1 MSSPSPAGPLP
12 AARSEPLPDAGASEN
27 ALQGIVLMLLAVG
40 LFSLMDAL
48 VKWLGQ
54 SYPTMQI
61 VFFRSLFAFV
71 PLAFLIHRMGGL
83 RIAMRV
89 VSARGHLLRC
99 LCGAAAMSLFFY
111 SYAHMKLADAIA
123 IGFAAPIFITALS
136 VPMLGE
142 KVGLRRW
149 SACLV
154 GFAGVL
160 VMVKPGS
167 GVFETAALV
176 ALLAT
181 LFYALAVIYVRRLS
195 RTDSNVSIVFWFTL
209 STTLLSALFLPFQW
223 VTPQGWDWA
232 LLITVGLMGGV
243 AQIAMTK
250 AFRLAEV
257 SVVMPFEYSAM
268 FWAALAGW
276 LVWRELPGMNIW
288 IGCLLV
294 VASGLYI
301 LFREADLGKR
311 RGLARRLQV
320 KR

>member
-1 MSSPSPAGPLP
+1 MTSPTPARPLP
-12 AARSEPLPDAGASEN
+12 AARSEALPEAGAAE
-27 ALQGIVLMLLAVG
+27 ATLQGIVLMLLAVG

-54 SYPTMQI
+54 SYPTMQL

-83 RIAMRV
+83 RIAMRI
-89 VSARGHLLRC
+89 VSPLGHLARC
-99 LCGAAAMSLFFY
+99 LCGAAAMALFFY
-111 SYAHMKLADAIA
+111 CYAHMKLADAIA

-160 VMVKPGS
+160 VMVKPGA
-167 GVFETAALV
+167 GVFDSVALV

-181 LFYALAVIYVRRLS
+181 LFYALAVIFVRRLARS
-195 RTDSNVSIVFWFTL
+195 DSNVSIVFWFTAT
-209 STTLLSALFLPFQW
+209 TTLFSALFLPFQW

-257 SVVMPFEYSAM
+257 SVIMPFEYTAM
-268 FWAALAGW
+268 FWAVGAGW
-276 LVWRELPGMNIW
+276 LVWREVPGLNIW
-288 IGCLLV
+288 LGCVLV

-301 LFREADLGKR
+301 LFREANLGKR
-311 RGLARRLQV
+311 RGIARRLQV